1 MKKAKI
7 ITKTN
12 NVYTVAYVCD
22 VEELIDTL
30 LEDNTNIVT
39 VGDIYGNKVYIKT
52 DSIESFTLSEAYND

>member
-1 MKKAKI
+1 MKNVKI

-12 NVYTVAYVCD
+12 NVYTAASACD

-39 VGDIYGNKVYIKT
+39 VGDISGNKVYIKT
-52 DSIESFTLSEAYND
+52 DSIESFALSEDKQ

>member
-12 NVYTVAYVCD
+12 NVYIAVYECD

-30 LEDNTNIVT
+30 LEDNDNIVT
-39 VGDIYGNKVYIKT
+39 VGDIYGNKLYIKT
-52 DSIESFTLSEAYND
+52 DSIESFTLSEGK